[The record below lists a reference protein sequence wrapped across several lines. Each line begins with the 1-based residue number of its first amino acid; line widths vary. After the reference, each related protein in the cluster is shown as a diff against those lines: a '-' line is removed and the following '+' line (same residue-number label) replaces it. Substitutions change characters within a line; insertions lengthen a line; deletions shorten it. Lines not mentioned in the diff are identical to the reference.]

1 MIQRELLVHVTP
13 TPREIEREIWNM
25 DSTGQV
31 ELLLAMSQ
39 RYKNECG
46 NVCMQLQ
53 AVSDDLMGLLND
65 EEKANVRQLIRQLL
79 DYFGGEG

>member
-1 MIQRELLVHVTP
+1 MIQREVLVHVAL
-13 TPREIEREIWNM
+13 TPREIECEIWNM

-31 ELLLAMSQ
+31 DLLLAMSQ

-53 AVSDDLMGLLND
+53 AVSDDLRALND
-65 EEKANVRQLIRQLL
+65 EKKTSVRQLIHQLL
-79 DYFGGEG
+79 DYFGGEE